1 MTMFAFLAAAA
12 AAIASQAVST
22 PSAEPKTVPVT
33 GRPTL
38 DNGSALRAARA
49 LKAGEYLWAPQTA
62 PAGPILMV
70 VNLESQRAVVYRNG
84 LPIAITTI
92 SSGKKGHETPTGI
105 FTVLQKE
112 KVHHSNIYDNAPMP
126 FMQRLTWDGIALH
139 AGALPG
145 HAASHGCIRLP
156 AKFAETLYGATP
168 LGMTVVV
175 TKREALPAVVPA
187 GDVIAAVKTGGPAAP
202 EARDF
207 WDPARAPTGP
217 VSIVVSTTDRA
228 LFVIRGGRIIGR
240 ATVAANRPIDHPYLY
255 SLQSADAG
263 GARKWARIA
272 LPGQTPDED
281 MQLGDINVTPATRA
295 AIESVL
301 VQGATLVV
309 TPDALTDVG
318 SLKDF
323 VVGK

>member
-1 MTMFAFLAAAA
+1 MSMFALLAAAA
-12 AAIASQAVST
+12 LAPQVST
-22 PSAEPKTVPVT
+22 PEPATVTVT
-33 GRPTL
+33 GRATL
-38 DNGSALRAARA
+38 DNASVLRSAKA
-49 LKAGEYLWAPQTA
+49 LKAGEYMWAPQTA

-70 VNLESQRAVVYRNG
+70 VNLETQRAVVYRNG
-84 LPIAITTI
+84 LPIAITTV

-112 KVHHSNIYDNAPMP
+112 KDHRSNLYNSAPMP

-156 AKFAETLYGATP
+156 AKFAQTLYGATP

-187 GDVIAAVKTGGPAAP
+187 GDVIAAAAKSGAGAP
-202 EARDF
+202 GARDF

-240 ATVAANRPIDHPYLY
+240 ATVGVNRQISHPYLY
-255 SLQSADAG
+255 SLQSADSA
-263 GARKWARIA
+263 GARRWTRIA
-272 LPGQTPDED
+272 LPGQTLDED
-281 MQLGDINVTPATRA
+281 MQLGDVDMTAATRA

-301 VQGATLVV
+301 VPGATVVV
-309 TPDALTDVG
+309 TPDALTDVS

-323 VVGK
+323 VIGK

>member
-1 MTMFAFLAAAA
+1 MPMFAFLTA
-12 AAIASQAVST
+12 AAILSQAA
-22 PSAEPKTVPVT
+22 PAGAAEPKTVTVT
-33 GRPTL
+33 ARSTL
-38 DNGSALRAARA
+38 DNASVLGAAKA

-70 VNLESQRAVVYRNG
+70 VNLETQRAVVYRNG

-105 FTVLQKE
+105 FSVLQKE
-112 KVHHSNIYDNAPMP
+112 KMHHSNLYDNAPMP

-139 AGALPG
+139 AGTLPG

-156 AKFAETLYGATP
+156 AKFAQTLYGATP

-187 GDVIAAVKTGGPAAP
+187 GDVIAAAAKGGAP
-202 EARDF
+202 IPSDRDF
-207 WDPARAPTGP
+207 WEPARSPTGP
-217 VSIVVSTTDRA
+217 VSIVVSTSDRA

-240 ATVAANRPIDHPYLY
+240 AAINANRKISHPYLY
-255 SLQSADAG
+255 SLQSADAA
-263 GARKWARIA
+263 GARRWARIG
-272 LPGQTPDED
+272 LPGQTVDED
-281 MQLGDINVTPATRA
+281 MQLGDIDMTAATRA
-295 AIESVL
+295 AIDSVL
-301 VQGATLVV
+301 VPGATVV
-309 TPDALTDVG
+309 ITPDALTDVS

-323 VVGK
+323 VIAK

>member
-1 MTMFAFLAAAA
+1 MSMFALLAAAA
-12 AAIASQAVST
+12 LAPQVTA
-22 PSAEPKTVPVT
+22 PEPATVTVT
-33 GRPTL
+33 GRATL
-38 DNGSALRAARA
+38 DNASVLRAAKA
-49 LKAGEYLWAPQTA
+49 LKAGEYMWAPQTA

-70 VNLESQRAVVYRNG
+70 VNLETQRAVVYRNG
-84 LPIAITTI
+84 LPIAITTV

-112 KVHHSNIYDNAPMP
+112 KDHRSNIYNNAPMP

-156 AKFAETLYGATP
+156 AKFAQTLYGATP

-187 GDVIAAVKTGGPAAP
+187 GDVIAAAARTGAATP
-202 EARDF
+202 GARDF

-240 ATVAANRPIDHPYLY
+240 ASVGVNRPIAHPYLY
-255 SLQSADAG
+255 SLQSADSA
-263 GARKWARIA
+263 GARRWTRIA
-272 LPGQTPDED
+272 LPGQTLDEE
-281 MQLGDINVTPATRA
+281 MQLGDVDMSAATRA
-295 AIESVL
+295 AIDSVL
-301 VQGATLVV
+301 VPGATVVV
-309 TPDALTDVG
+309 TPDALTDVS

-323 VVGK
+323 VIGK

>member
-1 MTMFAFLAAAA
+1 MPMFAFLAAAA
-12 AAIASQAVST
+12 IAAQAV
-22 PSAEPKTVPVT
+22 PADQAEPRTVTVT
-33 GRPTL
+33 GRSTL
-38 DNGSALRAARA
+38 DNSSALRAARA
-49 LKAGEYLWAPQTA
+49 LKAGEYMWAPQTA

-70 VNLESQRAVVYRNG
+70 VNLETQRAVVYRNG
-84 LPIAITTI
+84 LPIAITTV

-112 KVHHSNIYDNAPMP
+112 KVHHSNLYNDAPMP
-126 FMQRLTWDGIALH
+126 FMQRLTWDGVALH

-187 GDVIAAVKTGGPAAP
+187 GDVFAAAAKGGAQAAP
-202 EARDF
+202 GTRDF

-217 VSIVVSTTDRA
+217 VSVVVSTTDRA

-240 ATVAANRPIDHPYLY
+240 ASVGVGRQIDHPYLY
-255 SLQSADAG
+255 SLQSADSA
-263 GARKWARIA
+263 GARRWTRIA
-272 LPGQTPDED
+272 LPGQTLDED
-281 MQLGDINVTPATRA
+281 MQLGDIDMTPATRA

-301 VQGATLVV
+301 VPGATVVV

>member
-1 MTMFAFLAAAA
+1 MTMFAFLAAAT
-12 AAIASQAVST
+12 AIAAQAS
-22 PSAEPKTVPVT
+22 PADQAEPKTITVT
-33 GRPTL
+33 GRATL
-38 DNGSALRAARA
+38 DNASVLRAARS
-49 LKAGEYLWAPQTA
+49 LKAGEYMWAPQTA

-70 VNLESQRAVVYRNG
+70 VNLETQRAVVYRNG

-112 KVHHSNIYDNAPMP
+112 KVHHSNLYNSAPMP

-168 LGMTVVV
+168 MGMTVVV

-187 GDVIAAVKTGGPAAP
+187 GDVIAAAASGGQGIPS
-202 EARDF
+202 ERDF
-207 WDPARAPTGP
+207 WDPARSPTGP

-240 ATVAANRPIDHPYLY
+240 ASVGVNRQIDHPYLY
-255 SLQSADAG
+255 SLQTTEAS
-263 GARKWARIA
+263 GARKWTRIA
-272 LPGQTPDED
+272 LPGQTPDEE
-281 MQLGDINVTPATRA
+281 MQLGDVDMTPATRA

-301 VQGATLVV
+301 VPGATVVV
-309 TPDALTDVG
+309 TPDALTDVS

-323 VVGK
+323 VIGK